1 VQKYAV
7 ALTAAT
13 RRSTDLTLGASPRA
27 TLHLVRAAKARAA
40 MAGRDYVL
48 PDDLRTLAR
57 PVLAH
62 RILPSVEAAMSGRAA
77 TDILDAI
84 VSAVPVPGGAP
95 TS

>member
-1 VQKYAV
+1 
-7 ALTAAT
+7 
-13 RRSTDLTLGASPRA
+13 
-27 TLHLVRAAKARAA
+27 
-40 MAGRDYVL
+40 
-48 PDDLRTLAR
+48 
-57 PVLAH
+57 VLAH